1 MRSTYLFLFL
11 FYFVTQSLITVNA
24 QTKTTDSTSSGF
36 VAKMESFFKES
47 AKTSQEDVREDRALI
62 RQSYIIEEIKAMGQ
76 QAHTFLKKGFDTVQ
90 TNTRLNKILTRH
102 KIAKDGVFE
111 NLGTAQSS
119 RNLTVSYNILN
130 ALSIQV
136 KGYKKEVDRYQ
147 AKLNSFRLGLDSLSS
162 DQALFIF
169 PKDSAE
175 LLGYVSRLRIVAMD
189 ISPIIDQ
196 LKQQTAMI
204 HRHQMRINLELM
216 QLESD
221 MEEIQFFQTSISH
234 KTFDREFVNIWEPSI
249 FDRPLSEIIYYSY
262 TKAKILSYYYL
273 RSYWGR
279 FILFFLCTLLVST
292 YIISLRKK
300 VADHGTI
307 TASMLLSHPIS
318 CGILIG
324 FGVAQF
330 IFPSPPFILTFFIL
344 SISTFMLCLILK
356 NSITKY
362 WLTVVYLFLTIFI
375 LVGLDNLI
383 LQPSRAERWVI
394 FSLAICSS
402 FLGLGILLHKKRH
415 KELKEEWILFPIALM
430 ATIAFTSA
438 VLTLFGRFN
447 LAKAMLVAGITSV
460 IVCIIFLWI
469 IRLVNEGLEKAS
481 SVYQN
486 QERRLFYIN
495 YNRLGKRAPTFF
507 YGLLIVGWFIIFG
520 RNFYEFKFI
529 TDPLRDLLQ
538 SDHQIA
544 SYHFS
549 LYNVSIFLVIIIIS
563 SVLSKI
569 VSFFASDSP
578 WNSREEQHQQNR
590 FKIGSWILLIRIA
603 IIVTGFF
610 LAFSILGIPI
620 QQIGIIIG
628 ALGVGIGFGLQTL
641 VNNLVSGLIIAFE
654 KPVNVDDQIEI
665 GAVSG
670 KVKSIGFRSSVIS
683 TYGGADLILP
693 NGDLLNAHV
702 LNWTLSGGKK
712 RSSITLE
719 VKYGV
724 DLERTKLLLENIIKA
739 EGEILH
745 AMGSGIQFT
754 QVSAQA
760 VGILVYFWIRSSK
773 NEGTVKSNIFT
784 AIYRN
789 FDAEN
794 IELAVPKQEFIL
806 DRKQANEKKS

>member
-1 MRSTYLFLFL
+1 MRSTCLVLFL
-11 FYFVTQSLITVNA
+11 FYFVDQCLITVCA
-24 QTKTTDSTSSGF
+24 QTKTADSAGGGF

-62 RQSYIIEEIKAMGQ
+62 RQSYIIEEVKAMGQ
-76 QAHTFLKKGFDTVQ
+76 QAHTFLKKGFDTLQ
-90 TNTRLNKILTRH
+90 INNSLNRILIRH
-102 KIAKDGVFE
+102 KVAKDGVFE
-111 NLGTAQSS
+111 NSGTAQSS
-119 RNLTVSYNILN
+119 RNLTVSYNILS

-136 KGYKKEVDRYQ
+136 KSYKKEVDRYQ
-147 AKLNSFRLGLDSLSS
+147 AKLNAFRLGLDSLSN

-175 LLGYVSRLRIVAMD
+175 LLGYVGRLRILAMD
-189 ISPIIDQ
+189 VSPVINQ

-204 HRHQMRINLELM
+204 HKHQMRINLELM
-216 QLESD
+216 KLESD
-221 MEEIQFFQTSISH
+221 MEEIQFFQTSISQ
-234 KTFDREFVNIWEPSI
+234 KTFDREFVNIWEPSR
-249 FDRPLSEIIYYSY
+249 FDRPFNEISYYSY
-262 TKAKILSYYYL
+262 TKATILSYYYL

-279 FILFFLCTLLVST
+279 FILFFLSTLLVST
-292 YIISLRKK
+292 YIFSLRKK
-300 VADHGTI
+300 LVDYSSI
-307 TASMLLSHPIS
+307 SDSILLRHPIS
-318 CGILIG
+318 CGLLIG

-362 WLTVVYLFLTIFI
+362 WLTVVYLLLAVFV
-375 LVGLDNLI
+375 LVGIDNLI

-394 FSLAICSS
+394 LGLALCSS
-402 FLGLGILLHKKRH
+402 LLGLGILLHKKRH
-415 KELKEEWILFPIALM
+415 KELREEWILFPIVLMVGIAVSSAL
-430 ATIAFTSA
+430 
-438 VLTLFGRFN
+438 LTLFGRFN
-447 LAKAMLVAGITSV
+447 LAKAMLMAGITNV
-460 IVCIIFLWI
+460 IACIIFLWI

-507 YGLLIVGWFIIFG
+507 YALLIVGWFIIFA

-538 SDHQIA
+538 SEHQIG

-549 LYNVSIFLVIIIIS
+549 FYNLAIFLFIIVIS
-563 SVLSKI
+563 TVLSKI
-569 VSFFASDSP
+569 VSFFASDTP
-578 WNSREEQHQQNR
+578 WNSREEQHQSNR
-590 FKIGSWILLIRIA
+590 FKLGSWILLIRIA
-603 IIVTGFF
+603 IIVSGFF

-654 KPVNVDDQIEI
+654 KPVNVDDQVEI
-665 GAVSG
+665 GTVSG

-719 VKYGV
+719 VKYGA

-773 NEGTVKSNIFT
+773 NEGTIKSNIFT
-784 AIYRN
+784 AIYRS

-806 DRKQANEKKS
+806 DRKDASEKKS

>member
-1 MRSTYLFLFL
+1 MRSTYLVLFL
-11 FYFVTQSLITVNA
+11 FYFVAQSLIPVGA
-24 QTKTTDSTSSGF
+24 QTKTADSAGGGF
-36 VAKMESFFKES
+36 VARMETFFKES
-47 AKTSQEDVREDRALI
+47 SKSSQEDVREDRALI
-62 RQSYIIEEIKAMGQ
+62 RQSYIIEEVKAMSQ
-76 QAHTFLKKGFDTVQ
+76 QAHTFLKKGFDTLQ
-90 TNTRLNKILTRH
+90 INNSLNKILTRH

-111 NLGTAQSS
+111 NSGTAQSS
-119 RNLTVSYNILN
+119 RNLTVSYNILS

-147 AKLNSFRLGLDSLSS
+147 AKLNAFRLGLDSLSS

-175 LLGYVSRLRIVAMD
+175 LRGYVSRLRIVAMD
-189 ISPIIDQ
+189 VSPIIDE

-204 HRHQMRINLELM
+204 HRHQMRINVELM
-216 QLESD
+216 KLESD
-221 MEEIQFFQTSISH
+221 MEEIQFFQTAISRQ
-234 KTFDREFVNIWEPSI
+234 TFDREFVNIWEPSKY
-249 FDRPLSEIIYYSY
+249 DRPFGEIIYYSF

-279 FILFFLCTLLVST
+279 FILFFLCTLLVTT
-292 YIISLRKK
+292 YIYSLRKK
-300 VADHGTI
+300 VADHSSI
-307 TASMLLSHPIS
+307 SSSMLLSRPIS
-318 CGILIG
+318 CGLLIG

-330 IFPSPPFILTFFIL
+330 IFPSPPFILTLFIL
-344 SISTFMLCLILK
+344 SISTFMLCLILR
-356 NSITKY
+356 NYITTY
-362 WLTVVYLFLTIFI
+362 WLVVVYLFLAIFI
-375 LVGLDNLI
+375 LAGLDNLI
-383 LQPSRAERWVI
+383 LQPSRTERWVI
-394 FSLAICSS
+394 FSLALSS
-402 FLGLGILLHKKRH
+402 SLVGLRILIYKKH
-415 KELKEEWILFPIALM
+415 HTELREEWILFPIALM
-430 ATIAFTSA
+430 AAIAFTSA
-438 VLTLFGRFN
+438 LLTLFGRFN
-447 LAKAMLVAGITSV
+447 LAKAMLIAGITNV

-495 YNRLGKRAPTFF
+495 YNRLGKRAPNFF
-507 YGLLIVGWFIIFG
+507 YGLLILGWFIIFG

-529 TDPLRDLLQ
+529 TDPLRDVLQ
-538 SDHQIA
+538 SDHQIG

-549 LYNVSIFLVIIIIS
+549 FYNLTIFLVIIIIS
-563 SVLSKI
+563 TVLSKI
-569 VSFFASDSP
+569 VSFFASDAP
-578 WNSREEQHQQNR
+578 WNSREEQHKQNR
-590 FKIGSWILLIRIA
+590 FKLGSWILLIRIA
-603 IIVTGFF
+603 IILTGFF
-610 LAFSILGIPI
+610 LAFSILGIPV

-665 GAVSG
+665 GTVSG

-683 TYGGADLILP
+683 TYSGADLILP

-724 DLERTKLLLENIIKA
+724 DLKLTELLLENIIKE

-745 AMGSGIQFT
+745 AMGSGVQFT

-760 VGILVYFWIRSSK
+760 VGILVYFWIKSSK
-773 NEGTVKSNIFT
+773 NEGAIKSNIFT
-784 AIYRN
+784 AIYRS

-806 DRKQANEKKS
+806 DRKHANEKKS